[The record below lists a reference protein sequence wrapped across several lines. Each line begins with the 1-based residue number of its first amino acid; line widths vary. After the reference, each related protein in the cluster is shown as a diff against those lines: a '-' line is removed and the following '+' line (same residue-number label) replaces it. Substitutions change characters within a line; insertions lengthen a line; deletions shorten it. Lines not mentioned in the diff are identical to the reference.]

1 MIMKDT
7 TRQDD
12 VNRNGS
18 SPGMSRRSFLGIAGA
33 LPFAWTA
40 ARALPASAAARIP
53 VALQLYSVRGDC
65 KQNFDAALE
74 QVAAMG
80 FEGVE
85 FAGYY
90 NYATDA
96 AGLAA
101 KLKALK
107 LKAAGTH
114 VRMDQLRGD
123 ALKSTIAFHQAIG
136 CRFLVVPGDP
146 AFTDP
151 EKSKTLADEFNAIAA
166 TLKPLG
172 MATGYHNHVNEFK
185 KDGDKTFWDLFAERT
200 TKDIILQQDCGWT
213 MAAGYDPAEYI
224 RKYPGR
230 TKTTHFK
237 PTVREGE
244 TGKKAIFGQDSV
256 DWKSVYSACMTAGG
270 TEWIVLEQ
278 EVYPDGKSP
287 MDCTRESFAGLKALL
302 T

>member
-1 MIMKDT
+1 MIMKDR

-12 VNRNGS
+12 GNRDGS

-33 LPFAWTA
+33 LPFAWTVS
-40 ARALPASAAARIP
+40 RALPALAVARIP

-65 KQNFDAALE
+65 NQDFDAALG

-90 NYATDA
+90 NYAANA

-107 LKAAGTH
+107 LQAAGTH

-123 ALKSTIAFHQAIG
+123 ALKSTIDFHQTIG
-136 CRFLVVPGDP
+136 CRFLVVPGDQ

-151 EKSKTLADEFNAIAA
+151 EKSKALADEFNAIAA

-172 MATGYHNHVNEFK
+172 MATGYHNHVNEFR

-256 DWKSVYSACMTAGG
+256 DWKSVYSACLTAGG

-287 MDCTRESFAGLKALL
+287 MDCTRESFAGLKALVK
-302 T
+302 